1 MAIGLENPFP
11 PPARLAAPR
20 RLENVGGVGTVAGGG
35 GAGARH
41 RRFGGGGRSGAVAVA
56 VAAADA
62 RGGDTKGFLLFEFYI
77 SVSPG
82 HRTGTATRHD
92 AAYVHARRDVKNIY
106 FFFKSKRVAAA
117 GRRRRR

>member
-20 RLENVGGVGTVAGGG
+20 RLENVGGGCGGGGTLAGG

-41 RRFGGGGRSGAVAVA
+41 RRFGGGGRSGAVAV
-56 VAAADA
+56 AADA

-106 FFFKSKRVAAA
+106 FIFFF
-117 GRRRRR
+117 